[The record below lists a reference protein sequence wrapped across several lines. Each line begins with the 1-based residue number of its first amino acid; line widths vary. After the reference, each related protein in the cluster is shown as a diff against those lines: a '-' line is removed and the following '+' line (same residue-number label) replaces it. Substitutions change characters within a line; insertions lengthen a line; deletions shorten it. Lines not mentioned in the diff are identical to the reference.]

1 MSNVPTTTI
10 RIETAAGGS
19 FPQSSSSCLL
29 LMPLIM
35 DDRWIEFSHEAGG
48 AFSDVGFASF
58 IFKKK
63 TLVFKWIF
71 FLRFPKQFIARF
83 GFVLYMARPLKLI

>member
-35 DDRWIEFSHEAGG
+35 DDRWIEFSHVAGG

-63 TLVFKWIF
+63 TLVFK
-71 FLRFPKQFIARF
+71 
-83 GFVLYMARPLKLI
+83 